1 MSASMQ
7 ALLAVILGAVVATL
21 GGFAATQIGISIE
34 RTRRARGAALLCG
47 EILATIGALLRL
59 AEESVVEGTFLDP
72 LPSRFLRAARREVDV
87 YDRNRELLFGH
98 VRQRGGIWI

>member
-1 MSASMQ
+1 MQ

-47 EILATIGALLRL
+47 EILAAIGALLRL
-59 AEESVVEGTFLDP
+59 AEESVLEGTFLGPFRLASCVRPDEKWTSMTATGNCY
-72 LPSRFLRAARREVDV
+72 LASMMLTSERAFTAS
-87 YDRNRELLFGH
+87 
-98 VRQRGGIWI
+98 